1 MRVES
6 EALRQGLQE
15 RPHGEGS
22 RVGEG
27 CGRQVNP
34 NPNPDPIRNPKPN
47 RARGVEP
54 LARVIGIGIGIALGL
69 GLVTCDWP
77 RSGMWPNRVV
87 ILVSGKAESPRL
99 GVAALCSGSGPLG
112 RPGPHGLRR
121 PPTYTRMAACMQT
134 PQAHRLLSLVG
145 AARAARRRRWRAA
158 RRG

>member
-69 GLVTCDWP
+69 GI
-77 RSGMWPNRVV
+77 GIRVG
-87 ILVSGKAESPRL
+87 LEL
-99 GVAALCSGSGPLG
+99 GLEATPVAAAS
-112 RPGPHGLRR
+112 RR
-121 PPTYTRMAACMQT
+121 SP
-134 PQAHRLLSLVG
+134 
-145 AARAARRRRWRAA
+145 
-158 RRG
+158 